1 MSLDKELLEP
11 TTIYREIDSKELFG
25 LSLKHLKEKIAN
37 GDIPKPHL
45 LSAPPSRARGWYGY
59 VINEYRENVAKQ
71 QEAWAA
77 ENAKHQPKGG
87 DVRKTNP
94 PAKPK
99 PAVVK
104 VKGLK
109 RPCAYRATV
118 GEGVMPVR
126 ASGDDSR
133 TMEE

>member
-1 MSLDKELLEP
+1 MPLDPDK
-11 TTIYREIDSKELFG
+11 IYREIDAKELFG
-25 LSLKHLKEKIAN
+25 LSLKTLKDKIAN

-71 QEAWAA
+71 QETWAA
-77 ENAKHQPKGG
+77 ENAKHVPKGG
-87 DVRKTNP
+87 DVRNTNP

-109 RPCAYRATV
+109 RP
-118 GEGVMPVR
+118 VR
-126 ASGDDSR
+126 IPRRSAKG
-133 TMEE
+133 